1 MKKEIFDFLKTI
13 IIAGVIAILITF
25 ILKPTL
31 VKGNSMNPTLDS
43 NNYLVIEKT
52 FSFINNIKN
61 DDIIVFKTDLL
72 NIDGSRKD
80 LIKRVIGIPNDRIEI
95 KNGNV
100 YINKKKEDVFFN
112 KDVNTSGDIKLTVPK
127 DKFFVLGDNRA
138 NSLDSRSEEVG
149 LIDKK
154 SIEGKVIVRL
164 FPFNRIGRVK

>member
-1 MKKEIFDFLKTI
+1 M
-13 IIAGVIAILITF
+13 
-25 ILKPTL
+25 
-31 VKGNSMNPTLDS
+31 
-43 NNYLVIEKT
+43 
-52 FSFINNIKN
+52 
-61 DDIIVFKTDLL
+61 
-72 NIDGSRKD
+72 
-80 LIKRVIGIPNDRIEI
+80 IGIPNDRIEI